1 MFEIFKNLRPFQST
15 EYIFLVLI
23 SFFIP
28 ISWRIASYAMIGL
41 FVSTILK
48 GVFENGFKINP
59 LQYKNK
65 PVYIFFIAFW
75 ILYALSF
82 LYSDNT
88 AEARIQI
95 GKKLPFFL
103 FPLFFLCSDL
113 SYLTKERVRTLMYCL
128 VLGILS
134 LYAINLVWAIID
146 ISFNDDKITRLTNYH
161 KFFKTSDRIFTYLHR
176 AHFSL
181 FTCLA
186 LVFSFVEFF
195 DSKSHKIRIFNLVI
209 IFIMIMSPFY
219 ITSRAGILCEIL
231 VLFTLWI
238 WLTFI
243 RKERKLGII
252 TGVLFVLML
261 LMGYFAFP
269 KTIDRFSKA
278 INMVKDGKGDIRLTL
293 RSSCRS
299 AIRDNYLFGAGAGDR
314 CDETLK
320 AHITYREYI
329 ISQIK
334 PTEDADLMDFERN
347 RETFLDSIDA
357 RFENDYTKEVYEYAK
372 QISEVYD
379 CDYSSVKQYLAEYQR
394 IDHTILHELNAHNQF
409 SDTIIAVGIIGL
421 ILLLGFFIAP
431 VYLWIKNKNFDIVF
445 FSLLFIIVFNCLF
458 ESVFE
463 RQMGIM
469 FFVFFYFLLF
479 HANFCQQTNDN

>member
-103 FPLFFLCSDL
+103 FPIFFLCSDL
-113 SYLTKERVRTLMYCL
+113 SYLTKDRVRTLMYCL
-128 VLGILS
+128 VFGILS

-161 KFFKTSDRIFTYLHR
+161 KFFKTSDKVFTYLHR

-209 IFIMIMSPFY
+209 FFIMILSPFY
-219 ITSRAGILCEIL
+219 ITSRAGMLCEMLIL
-231 VLFTLWI
+231 FVLWI
-238 WLTFI
+238 WLTFV
-243 RKERKLGII
+243 RKERK
-252 TGVLFVLML
+252 
-261 LMGYFAFP
+261 
-269 KTIDRFSKA
+269 
-278 INMVKDGKGDIRLTL
+278 MV
-293 RSSCRS
+293 
-299 AIRDNYLFGAGAGDR
+299 
-314 CDETLK
+314 
-320 AHITYREYI
+320 RE
-329 ISQIK
+329 
-334 PTEDADLMDFERN
+334 M
-347 RETFLDSIDA
+347 
-357 RFENDYTKEVYEYAK
+357 EYAG
-372 QISEVYD
+372 Q
-379 CDYSSVKQYLAEYQR
+379 
-394 IDHTILHELNAHNQF
+394 HGH
-409 SDTIIAVGIIGL
+409 
-421 ILLLGFFIAP
+421 
-431 VYLWIKNKNFDIVF
+431 
-445 FSLLFIIVFNCLF
+445 
-458 ESVFE
+458 
-463 RQMGIM
+463 
-469 FFVFFYFLLF
+469 
-479 HANFCQQTNDN
+479 